1 MDVLTLQAVQD
12 LSVGSASLTETV
24 AATRSRGARARL
36 WERVAKRALDIALSA
51 TALLVLL
58 PVVAVLVAIVRLDS
72 RGPALF
78 RQRRVGLAGREFM
91 MLKFRSMV
99 QGAEQLKAAIED
111 ANEADGLLFKM
122 ANDPRVTRVG
132 SWLRRYS
139 LDEIPQLLNVLRGEM
154 SLVGPRP
161 ALPSEVAAY
170 DAQTAERLTVKPG
183 LTGPWQVS
191 DRHRSS
197 FEDYVR
203 LDLDYVESWS
213 VTGDLALLA
222 RTVPAVLRS
231 TGI

>member
-1 MDVLTLQAVQD
+1 MLTLQAVQD
-12 LSVGSASLTETV
+12 LYPIGAASLAETV
-24 AATRSRGARARL
+24 ATARSRRTRARL
-36 WERVAKRALDIALSA
+36 WGRVAKRALDIALSA

-58 PVVAVLVAIVRLDS
+58 PVVVVLAAIVRLDS
-72 RGPALF
+72 QGPALF
-78 RQRRVGLAGREFM
+78 RQPRVGLAGREFM

-161 ALPSEVAAY
+161 ALPTEVAAY
-170 DAQTAERLTVKPG
+170 DTHTAERLTIKPG

-203 LDLDYVESWS
+203 LDLDYVQSWS
-213 VTGDLALLA
+213 GTGDLALLV

-231 TGI
+231 TGV